1 MIDFITS
8 TNPLIKIN
16 YSGEERRSYP
26 RAQYDL
32 ALQYRILNKNYSQA
46 TGVLAKDISAGGM
59 KFVSSNFLPVFTLLR
74 IELLLESDIH
84 SISLTAR
91 VAWTE
96 KLPYNENYLI
106 GVEFLNIKNEDRVK
120 INSFVNAKIVK
131 HVSSNSDKL
140 TRQPLIN
147 V

>member
-8 TNPLIKIN
+8 SNSLNKID

-26 RAQYDL
+26 RAQCDL
-32 ALQYRILNKNYSQA
+32 ALQYRNLNKNYSQA
-46 TGVLAKDISAGGM
+46 AGALAKDISAGGM
-59 KFVSSNFLPVFTLLR
+59 RFISSNFLPVFTLLR
-74 IELLLESDIH
+74 IELLIESDIR

-106 GVEFLNIKNEDRVK
+106 GVEFLNIRNEDRVK
-120 INSFVNAKIVK
+120 INSFVNTKIAKRI
-131 HVSSNSDKL
+131 SSDKL
-140 TRQPLIN
+140 TSQPAVN